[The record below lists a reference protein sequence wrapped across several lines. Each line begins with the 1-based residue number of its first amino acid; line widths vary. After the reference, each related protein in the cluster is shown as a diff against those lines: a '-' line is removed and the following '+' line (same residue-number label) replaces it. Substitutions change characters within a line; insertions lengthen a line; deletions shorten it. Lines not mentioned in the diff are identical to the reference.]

1 MLTTTP
7 DWAASSPARP
17 LAAVQPRLSS
27 VALAIFG
34 FCWNSRIALR
44 IILAA
49 SACGTEEPSASRRRR
64 IARAWSCETRD
75 SLTPISAPICFIVA
89 SA

>member
-1 MLTTTP
+1 M
-7 DWAASSPARP
+7 ASP
-17 LAAVQPRLSS
+17 LAAQLLPK

-44 IILAA
+44 ITFAA
-49 SACGTEEPSASRRRR
+49 SALANIVPSASRSRR
-64 IARAWSCETRD
+64 IARACNWETRD

-89 SA
+89 SP